1 MVYDRECE
9 STHRSLPNDVMKMIR
24 DSEGDGGGGEAH
36 VTLRKSI

>member
-24 DSEGDGGGGEAH
+24 DSEGDGGGGKP
-36 VTLRKSI
+36 T